1 MPALRFR
8 QAERLERAIGYR
20 FKSRSLMNEALTHSS
35 ATRRG
40 HTGPRTNERLEFLGD
55 RVLGLTVAEL
65 LMRRYPDDQEGALS
79 ARLSVLVS
87 EPVLAEVARSL
98 DLGPWL
104 TVARSEDEGGGRA
117 KPGIL
122 ADAVEAVIGAIFL
135 DGGWGPAA
143 EFVRHH
149 FAPRL
154 ETMAVPPR
162 DAKSLL
168 QEWSQA
174 RGLGLPAYE
183 LMQAVGPAHA
193 PTFQVAVSIAGY
205 ETVTGRASSKRAAE
219 QAAAEAL
226 LHRLSEAVQGKN
238 G

>member
-1 MPALRFR
+1 MPALRDR
-8 QAERLERAIGYR
+8 QADDIENAIGYR
-20 FKSRSLMNEALTHSS
+20 FKSRRLMHEALTHSS

-40 HTGPRTNERLEFLGD
+40 HRAPRTNERLEFLGD

-65 LMRRYPDDQEGALS
+65 LMRRYPDDPEGALS

-98 DLGPWL
+98 DLGRWL
-104 TVARSEDEGGGRA
+104 TVARSEEEGGGRA

-122 ADAVEAVIGAIFL
+122 ADAVEALIGGIFF
-135 DGGWGPAA
+135 DGGWENAA

-154 ETMAVPPR
+154 ETMSVPPR

-174 RGLGLPAYE
+174 RGLGLPTYQ

-193 PTFQVAVSIAGY
+193 PTFHVAVSIPGY
-205 ETVTGRASSKRAAE
+205 ETAAAQAPSKRAAE

-226 LHRLSEAVQGKN
+226 LERLLAPKGQN

>member
-1 MPALRFR
+1 MPALQDR
-8 QAERLERAIGYR
+8 QADDIESAIGYR
-20 FKSRSLMNEALTHSS
+20 FKSRRLMNEALTHSS

-40 HTGPRTNERLEFLGD
+40 HREPRTNERLEFLGD

-65 LMRRYPDDQEGALS
+65 LMRRYPDDPEGALS
-79 ARLSVLVS
+79 ARISVLVS

-98 DLGPWL
+98 DLGRWL
-104 TVARSEDEGGGRA
+104 TVARSEEEGGGRA

-122 ADAVEAVIGAIFL
+122 ADAVEAMIGGIFL
-135 DGGWGPAA
+135 DGGWEPAA
-143 EFVRHH
+143 AFVRHH

-193 PTFQVAVSIAGY
+193 PTFHVAVSIPGY
-205 ETVTGRASSKRAAE
+205 ETVTARAPSKRAAE
-219 QAAAEAL
+219 QAAAEVL
-226 LHRLSEAVQGKN
+226 LDRLSEAVG
-238 G
+238 GRDD